1 MKTSMIVSI
10 LALAAAATPVLSA
23 PAPAPDVA
31 RVQVVIGPEL
41 ASKTQ
46 TLDAREFDYLTRE
59 LKRTVEKRLDRAG
72 ALGPDGG
79 ELYLVIE
86 DATPN
91 RPTMRQMSGRPGL
104 SYSSFGVGGAR
115 ISGEY
120 RSPSGTTTP
129 VSYSWY
135 ETDIRRTPYYGTWT
149 DADRAFE
156 RLADKLVKGDPK

>member
-1 MKTSMIVSI
+1 MKISTIVSI
-10 LALAAAATPVLSA
+10 LALAAAAPVLA
-23 PAPAPDVA
+23 APAPDVA

-59 LKRTVEKRLDRAG
+59 LKRTVEKRLDRSG
-72 ALGPDGG
+72 ALVPDGG

-120 RSPSGTTTP
+120 RAPSGATTP

-156 RLADKLVKGDPK
+156 RLADKLAKGDPK